1 MEVFTVSVIA
11 LSKKV
16 TRLRGMYDVLP
27 DDVWIW
33 QRLEKV
39 IVELLSQYGYREIR
53 FPILEQTAL
62 FQSAI
67 GEVTDVVEKEMFS
80 FQGRSGDAISMRPEG
95 TASVVRAA
103 LQNSLIFNQPQKLWY
118 QGAMFRYERPQ
129 KGRNRQFSQVGAEV
143 FGYVGPDI
151 DAELL
156 LLTARM
162 WQALGIPNIRLEL
175 NTLGTA
181 DCRAAYRQ
189 VLIEFFEKNVQLL
202 DQDAKRRLHSNPLRI
217 LDSKN
222 PQIQTLIKDAP
233 QIQDC
238 LNDEA
243 KQHFDGLC
251 EILEQCDISF
261 SINRNLV
268 RGLDYYTHNVFEWI
282 TDDLGT
288 QGTICGGGRY
298 DRLVEMQGG
307 KPTPATG
314 FAMGVDRLVEL
325 IVDLQLWQA
334 ETETQVYW
342 ITDKLVPAA
351 QSLSLSEQLRR
362 ALPGL
367 KLTHH
372 MGDASFKSQFKKAD
386 KSGAAFAVILGEQEL
401 AEQVVTV
408 KSLRNREIP
417 QQTMNI
423 NQLSE
428 FLQQQLSKQ
437 Q

>member
-1 MEVFTVSVIA
+1 M
-11 LSKKV
+11 SKKV

-27 DDVWIW
+27 DDVWVW
-33 QRLEKV
+33 QRLEKT
-39 IVELLSQYGYREIR
+39 IIELLSQYGYREIR
-53 FPILEQTAL
+53 FPILEQSAL

-80 FQGRSGDAISMRPEG
+80 FQSRSGDAISMRPEG

-103 LQNSLIFNQPQKLWY
+103 LQNALIFNQPQKLWY
-118 QGAMFRYERPQ
+118 QGPMFRYERPQ
-129 KGRNRQFSQVGAEV
+129 KGRNRQFSQIGVEV
-143 FGYVGPDI
+143 FGHSGPDI

-189 VLIEFFEKNVQLL
+189 VLIEFFENNRQQL
-202 DQDAKRRLHSNPLRI
+202 DQDAQKRLYSNPLRI

-222 PQIQTLIKDAP
+222 PQVQELIKDAP
-233 QIQDC
+233 QIQNY

-243 KQHFDGLC
+243 KRHFAGLC
-251 EILEQCDISF
+251 EILEQCHIDYSV
-261 SINRNLV
+261 NRNLV

-298 DRLVEMQGG
+298 NRLVEMQGG

-334 ETETQVYW
+334 TADTQVYW

-351 QSLSLSEQLRR
+351 QSLACSEQLRT
-362 ALPGL
+362 ALPQL

-372 MGDASFKSQFKKAD
+372 MGEASFKSQFKKAD
-386 KSGAAFAVILGEQEL
+386 KSGAEFAIILGEQEL
-401 AEQVVTV
+401 AAQAVTV
-408 KSLRNREIP
+408 KSLRDRDFP
-417 QQTMNI
+417 QRMMNI
-423 NQLSE
+423 DELSE
-428 FLQQQLSKQ
+428 FLRQQLNL
-437 Q
+437 

>member
-1 MEVFTVSVIA
+1 M
-11 LSKKV
+11 SKKV

-27 DDVWIW
+27 DDVWVW
-33 QRLEKV
+33 QRLEKT
-39 IVELLSQYGYREIR
+39 IIELLSQYGYREIR
-53 FPILEQTAL
+53 FPILEQSAL

-80 FQGRSGDAISMRPEG
+80 FQSRSGDAISMRPEG

-103 LQNSLIFNQPQKLWY
+103 LQNALIFNQPQKLWY
-118 QGAMFRYERPQ
+118 QGPMFRYERPQ
-129 KGRNRQFSQVGAEV
+129 KGRNRQFSQIGVEV
-143 FGYVGPDI
+143 FGHSGPDI

-189 VLIEFFEKNVQLL
+189 VLIEFFENNRQQL
-202 DQDAKRRLHSNPLRI
+202 DQDAQKRLYSNPLRI

-222 PQIQTLIKDAP
+222 PQVQELIKDAP
-233 QIQDC
+233 QIQNY

-243 KQHFDGLC
+243 KRHFAGLC
-251 EILEQCDISF
+251 EILEQCHIDYSV
-261 SINRNLV
+261 NRNLV

-298 DRLVEMQGG
+298 NRLVEMQGG

-334 ETETQVYW
+334 TADTQVYW

-351 QSLSLSEQLRR
+351 QSLACSEQLRT
-362 ALPGL
+362 ALPQL

-372 MGDASFKSQFKKAD
+372 MGEASFKSQFKKAD
-386 KSGAAFAVILGEQEL
+386 KSGAEFAIILGEQEL
-401 AEQVVTV
+401 AAQAVTV
-408 KSLRNREIP
+408 KSLRDRDFL
-417 QQTMNI
+417 QRMMNI
-423 NQLSE
+423 DELSE
-428 FLQQQLSKQ
+428 FLRQQLNL
-437 Q
+437 